1 MIGWQKNIDRMSIG
15 YTVRLIYLLSFVLVT
30 ILLFVLPLVLARC
43 CSRHLVLRCYGC
55 LCRIGCWFMATK
67 IIIHG
72 KLPEPGQSVLY
83 VSNHQSYMDILVLG
97 TVLPATF
104 LSKFEVKSWPL
115 IGQIA
120 QLIGTVFV
128 RRDRRHVRADLAGMR
143 ARFEAGLGVVLFPE
157 GTTTMG
163 CRVARFNSS
172 LFGFASELAESKDIL
187 IQPITIVYS
196 QVNGLP
202 VTRDMRASIAWIGD
216 MELAPH
222 IVEFHDLGRVTC
234 EVILHEPFSLR
245 EAGSRKGVAERA
257 YSQVARGL
265 QVVLR
270 GRGWTDQDL
279 LPKEKTES
287 ADLQLSR
294 ETAV

>member
-1 MIGWQKNIDRMSIG
+1 MTRQKDMDAMSVG
-15 YTVRLIYLLSFVLVT
+15 YTIRLTYLLLLVLVT
-30 ILLFVLPLVLARC
+30 ILLFILPLVLARC
-43 CSRHLVLRCYGC
+43 CSRHLVLRCYGY
-55 LCRIGCWFMATK
+55 LCRVGCWFMATK
-67 IIIHG
+67 TIVHG

-97 TVLPATF
+97 VVLPATF
-104 LSKFEVKSWPL
+104 LSKFEVKRWPL

-128 RRDRRHVRADLAGMR
+128 RRDRRHVRADVAELR
-143 ARFEAGLGVVLFPE
+143 ARFDAGLGVILFPE
-157 GTTTMG
+157 GTTTLG
-163 CRVARFNSS
+163 YRVARFNSS
-172 LFGFASELAESKDIL
+172 LFGFARELAESQDIL
-187 IQPITIVYS
+187 IQPVTIVYS
-196 QVNGLP
+196 RVNGLP

-222 IVEFHDLGRVTC
+222 VVEFHDLGRVTC

-245 EAGSRKGVAERA
+245 EAGSRKEVAERA

-279 LPKEKTES
+279 LPRKETDS
-287 ADLQLSR
+287 GQPASI
-294 ETAV
+294 A